1 MCARRARRPTFLPS
15 LPSKSDVGS
24 VLLDFK
30 YAVRSLVGTPR
41 FAAVVIMTLALG
53 TGANTAVFSVLNAV
67 VLKPLSYEEPERL
80 VRVYQTSGDDN
91 SYLTGLAAVEYRD
104 HSRTLDIAVT
114 FTYSALGA
122 DLTSRAE
129 PERVRTMP
137 VSADYFR
144 VLRAH
149 PILGQTFDRA
159 DERPDVHVAVIS
171 ERIWRK
177 YLDARADA
185 PGRLL
190 TLDGVPHRVVG
201 VVPDDFDDPLES
213 DVDVWTPLNLQAG
226 GPNSFDNFYLSI
238 VARLKPGVGVEQA
251 QAELTA
257 LALDGQRD
265 RPPSAVRSSARVVPL
280 QIDTVGSAR
289 LLLWILLGAVGLLM
303 VIACVNVASL
313 LLARSAERETDL
325 AVRAALGCS
334 RTRLVRQLL
343 MESLL
348 LSLAGAVAGLL
359 VAPAATRVLLA
370 LAPAAVARAWT
381 VTPDRAVL
389 AFTLGIA
396 LLTGIGVGVAPAV
409 QIARTNL
416 EAMLRESGRA
426 GAGSR
431 RQTRVRS
438 ALVVCQVGLAL
449 VLLVGAGLLLRSFE
463 HLRSVAL
470 GVRPSHVMTFAVN
483 LPTGRY
489 AEPERRARFYRDF
502 EARLAALRGVRAAA
516 AISRLPVT
524 GSFHS
529 WGVQR
534 AERPADTHFTPAQ
547 QRVIE
552 GPYFAAVGIPLLRGR
567 TFAAED
573 DARAPRRVVISQEL
587 AREVFPSEN
596 PVGHRLRVA
605 GAEAEIIG
613 VVGDVALGPRTSPRP
628 YVYHSHSQFAADRNW
643 ALTQVV
649 AVDGD
654 RSSLLGDVRREL
666 SQIDPALVLYEPR
679 MLEDVIGG
687 GVAQEQ
693 FALLLVA
700 GFALLAL
707 MLAAVGIYGVLTYS
721 VSQRTREMGIYM
733 ALGAPARAVR
743 SMIVRDGARLTAIGI
758 GVGFATAL
766 AATRSL
772 RSLLFG
778 VSPTEPL
785 VFVTAAAVLGCV
797 AVVASW
803 IPARTATK
811 ADPLQAFRG

>member
-1 MCARRARRPTFLPS
+1 VGGVFLD
-15 LPSKSDVGS
+15 L
-24 VLLDFK
+24 K
-30 YAVRSLVGTPR
+30 YAVRSMVVAPG
-41 FAAVVIMTLALG
+41 FAAVVIVTMALG

-67 VLKPLSYEEPERL
+67 VLKPLPYDEPERL
-80 VRVYQTSGDDN
+80 VRVYHSSGDDN
-91 SYLTGLAAVEYRD
+91 GYLTGLAAVDYRD

-114 FTYSALGA
+114 YTYSVQGA
-122 DLTSRAE
+122 DLTSGAE
-129 PERVRTMP
+129 PERVRTML

-144 VLRAH
+144 VLGTH

-159 DERPDVHVAVIS
+159 DERPNSHVAVVS

-177 YLDARADA
+177 YLDARTDA
-185 PGRLL
+185 AGRLL
-190 TLDGVPHRVVG
+190 TLDGVAYRVVG
-201 VVPDDFDDPLES
+201 VVPDTFDDPLES
-213 DVDVWTPLNLQAG
+213 DVDVWTPLNLQTG
-226 GPNSFDNFYLSI
+226 GPNSFDNYYLSI
-238 VARLKPGVGVEQA
+238 VARLKPGVSVEHA

-257 LALDGQRD
+257 LAADMQHD
-265 RPPSAVRSSARVVPL
+265 RPPSAVRWSARVVPL

-289 LLLWILLGAVGLLM
+289 SMLWILLGAVGLLM
-303 VIACVNVASL
+303 ITACVNVASL
-313 LLARSAERETDL
+313 LLARGAERETDL

-334 RTRLVRQLL
+334 RMRLVRQLL

-359 VAPAATRVLLA
+359 VAPAVIRVLLA
-370 LAPAAVARAWT
+370 LAPTAVAHAGIG
-381 VTPDRAVL
+381 TPERAVL
-389 AFTLGIA
+389 AFTIGIA
-396 LLTGIGVGVAPAV
+396 LLAGIGFGVAPAA
-409 QIARTNL
+409 QIARTDL
-416 EAMLRESGRA
+416 ESMLRESGRA

-431 RQTRVRS
+431 RQTRARNS
-438 ALVVCQVGLAL
+438 LVVCQVALAL

-463 HLRSVAL
+463 RLRSVPL

-483 LPTGRY
+483 VPTGRY

-502 EARLAALRGVRAAA
+502 EARLAGLPDVRAAA

-534 AERPADTHFTPAQ
+534 ADRPPDARFTPAQ

-567 TFAAED
+567 TFTTED

-587 AREVFPSEN
+587 ARQVFPSEN
-596 PVGHRLRVA
+596 PLGKRLRVA

-613 VVGDVALGPRTSPRP
+613 VVGDVALGARASPHP
-628 YVYHSHSQFAADRNW
+628 YVYHLHSQFAADRNW

-649 AVDGD
+649 ALDGD
-654 RSSLLGDVRREL
+654 RPSLLSDARREL

-679 MLEDVIGG
+679 MLEDVIDGG
-687 GVAQEQ
+687 IAQEQ

-707 MLAAVGIYGVLTYS
+707 ILAALGIYGVLTYA
-721 VSQRTREMGIYM
+721 VSRRTREMGIRM
-733 ALGAPARAVR
+733 ALGAPAGAVR
-743 SMIVRDGARLTAIGI
+743 SMIVRDGARLTAIGVGI
-758 GVGFATAL
+758 GIVTAL

-772 RSLLFG
+772 QSLLFG
-778 VSPTEPL
+778 VSATEPL
-785 VFVTAAAVLGCV
+785 VFAGAAGILGCV
-797 AVVASW
+797 AIVASW
-803 IPARTATK
+803 IPARRATK
-811 ADPLQAFRG
+811 ADPLQAVRD

>member
-1 MCARRARRPTFLPS
+1 MGGVF
-15 LPSKSDVGS
+15 
-24 VLLDFK
+24 LDFK
-30 YAVRSLVGTPR
+30 YAVRSLVAAPR
-41 FAAVVIMTLALG
+41 FAAVVIITLALG

-67 VLKPLSYEEPERL
+67 VLTPLPYEEPEQL
-80 VRVYQTSGDDN
+80 VRVYHSSGDDN
-91 SYLTGLAAVEYRD
+91 GYLTGLAAVDYRNR
-104 HSRTLDIAVT
+104 SRTLDIAIT
-114 FTYSALGA
+114 YTYSPQGA
-122 DLTSRAE
+122 DLTSSAA

-144 VLRAH
+144 VLRVH

-159 DERPDVHVAVIS
+159 DERANAHVAVIS

-177 YLDARADA
+177 YLDGRADA
-185 PGRLL
+185 AGQLL
-190 TLDGVPHRVVG
+190 SLDGVPHRVVG

-213 DVDVWTPLNLQAG
+213 EVDVWTSLNLQPG
-226 GPNSFDNFYLSI
+226 DPNTFDNYYLSI
-238 VARLKPGVGVEQA
+238 VARLKPGVGVERA

-257 LALDGQRD
+257 LAADMQRD
-265 RPPSAVRSSARVVPL
+265 RPPSAVRWFARVVPL

-303 VIACVNVASL
+303 IIACVNVASL
-313 LLARSAERETDL
+313 LLARGAKRETDL

-359 VAPAATRVLLA
+359 MAPVVTRVLLA
-370 LAPAAVARAWT
+370 LAPAAVAHAGT
-381 VTPDRAVL
+381 GTPERAVL
-389 AFTLGIA
+389 AFTIGIA
-396 LLTGIGVGVAPAV
+396 LLTGTAFGVAPAV

-416 EAMLRESGRA
+416 EGTLRESGRA
-426 GAGSR
+426 GTGSG
-431 RQTRVRS
+431 RQTRARS
-438 ALVVCQVGLAL
+438 ALVVCQVALAL

-489 AEPERRARFYRDF
+489 AEPERRARFYREF
-502 EARLAALRGVRAAA
+502 EARLAALSGVRAAA

-529 WGVQR
+529 WGVKR
-534 AERPADTHFTPAQ
+534 ADRPPNSRFTPAQ

-567 TFAAED
+567 TFAAD
-573 DARAPRRVVISQEL
+573 DNAGAPQRVVVSQEL
-587 AREVFPSEN
+587 ARQMFPSEN
-596 PVGHRLRVA
+596 PVGQRLRVA

-613 VVGDVALGPRTSPRP
+613 VVGDVALDPRAPPRP

-643 ALTQVV
+643 ALAQVV

-654 RSSLLGDVRREL
+654 GLSLLGDARRAL
-666 SQIDPALVLYEPR
+666 AQIDPALVLYDPR
-679 MLEDVIGG
+679 MLEDVVGG

-721 VSQRTREMGIYM
+721 VSQRTREMGIRM

-743 SMIVRDGARLTAIGI
+743 SMIVRDGARLAAIGI
-758 GVGFATAL
+758 GVGVVTAL

-778 VSPTEPL
+778 ITPTEPL
-785 VFVTAAAVLGCV
+785 VFVAAAGVLGCV

-803 IPARTATK
+803 IPARTATR
-811 ADPLQAFRG
+811 ADPLQAVRG